1 MLRKCSDKE
10 KCNPLLNSVIKIMV
24 MVMMMVTLKEII
36 RDDIM

>member
-1 MLRKCSDKE
+1 MLQKCSDKE

-24 MVMMMVTLKEII
+24 VMMMVTLKAII